1 MASLYIDRRGIKLR
15 LEGESVVIFERGQR
29 RGAMPLRLLE
39 RLVLCAETAL
49 GSSLLLKVAA
59 QGGSVIIIDRRNPRR
74 WTGIWPP
81 LGGDTARRLAQYR
94 KYLDADWRIR
104 WARRLLEAKLRRQRL
119 FLEAALSERRE
130 LAKAARDATQTI
142 RDIEGRLAAPEPGD
156 CARLMGLEGAAAGAY
171 FQAYALLFA
180 PALAF
185 EGRNRRPPRDPV
197 NVCLSLGYTLAHMET
212 TRQIVAAGLD
222 PYLGFYHEPAH
233 GRESL
238 ACDLVELERTEVE
251 RFVWRLFRERLLRPE
266 HFRQEPDRCLLGKA
280 GRAIYYEQAEPLLCT
295 IARRQ
300 QRLCRW
306 LVRTIAADSS
316 PQEAP

>member
-1 MASLYIDRRGIKLR
+1 MASLYVDRRGIKLK
-15 LEGESVVIFERGQR
+15 LEGEAVVIFERGQK

-49 GSSLLLKVAA
+49 GSSLLLKVAE

-74 WTGIWPP
+74 WAGIWPP
-81 LGGDTARRLAQYR
+81 LGADTARRLAQYR
-94 KYLDADWRIR
+94 KYLDAGWRIR

-119 FLEAALSERRE
+119 FLEAALGERRE
-130 LAKAARDATQTI
+130 LAKAARDAAQTI
-142 RDIEGRLAAPEPGD
+142 RDIENRLAAPEPAD
-156 CARLMGLEGAAAGAY
+156 CSKLMGLEGAAAGAY

-180 PALAF
+180 PALGF

-238 ACDLVELERTEVE
+238 ACDLVELERIEVE

-280 GRAIYYEQAEPLLCT
+280 GRAIYYEQAEPLLGAV
-295 IARRQ
+295 ARRQ
-300 QRLCRW
+300 QRFCRW
-306 LVRTIAADSS
+306 LVRTLTADSN
-316 PQEAP
+316 PQGAP